1 MSWLYLASLLALS
14 CSPTT
19 RTLAFGPLRHHHP
32 QPWHG
37 PASASTSSSCH
48 APRTTRVHGLR
59 DHSVQATGLDLLP
72 ADHTL
77 GGGDPAYTRFNDP
90 AFYDLR
96 EGMAASLGLGLS
108 GLGPLTPPTMTLM
121 SEPSGHARPH
131 QKDAVRK
138 IYQHYQGQDHGDH
151 GDHGGG
157 VGSAIDGTTARDS
170 HRRATVVLPPGAGKT
185 LVGLWAMEAV
195 TPSGVCL
202 VVLPSLMLID
212 QTLAEYKK
220 FSSSVASGRSPV
232 LVSEWSRVAGRVNE
246 WCHRFVG
253 HVCHM
258 LPPATTTITVTTTH
272 HYTITVSPV
281 HPHQKV
287 VASDGDSDVQRTTKV
302 DDISTFL
309 AEAMDKTTSVDGGPM
324 LNIIF
329 STYDSLPKVA
339 EAQVSD
345 K

>member
-19 RTLAFGPLRHHHP
+19 RTLAFAPLRHHHP

-77 GGGDPAYTRFNDP
+77 GGGDPAYTCFNDP
-90 AFYDLR
+90 DFYDLR
-96 EGMAASLGLGLS
+96 EGMAASLGLGLG

-131 QKDAVRK
+131 QKDAVQK
-138 IYQHYQGQDHGDH
+138 IYQHYQGQDGRAAGDSYGDGA

-253 HVCHM
+253 QVCHNAPACHHHHHRHHHAPLHRLTCPPPSKGCRQRRRFGCPAHDKSERHLD
-258 LPPATTTITVTTTH
+258 LPCRSH
-272 HYTITVSPV
+272 GQDH
-281 HPHQKV
+281 K
-287 VASDGDSDVQRTTKV
+287 R
-302 DDISTFL
+302 
-309 AEAMDKTTSVDGGPM
+309 
-324 LNIIF
+324 
-329 STYDSLPKVA
+329 
-339 EAQVSD
+339 
-345 K
+345 

>member
-1 MSWLYLASLLALS
+1 MSRLYLASLLALS

-19 RTLAFGPLRHHHP
+19 RTLAFAPLRHHHP

-96 EGMAASLGLGLS
+96 EGMAASLGLGLG

-131 QKDAVRK
+131 QKDAVQK

-253 HVCHM
+253 HVCHNAPACHHRHHRHHHAP
-258 LPPATTTITVTTTH
+258 LHHHRLTCPP
-272 HYTITVSPV
+272 SS
-281 HPHQKV
+281 K
-287 VASDGDSDVQRTTKV
+287 GCRQRRR
-302 DDISTFL
+302 FGCP
-309 AEAMDKTTSVDGGPM
+309 AHDKSGRHLDFPCRSHGQ
-324 LNIIF
+324 
-329 STYDSLPKVA
+329 DHKR
-339 EAQVSD
+339 
-345 K
+345 